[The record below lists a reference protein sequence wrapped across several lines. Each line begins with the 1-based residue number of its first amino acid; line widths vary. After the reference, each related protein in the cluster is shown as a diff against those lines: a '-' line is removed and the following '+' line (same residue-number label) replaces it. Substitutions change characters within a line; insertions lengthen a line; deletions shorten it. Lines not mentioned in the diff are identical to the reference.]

1 MIGVVTIALIG
12 TSNAGDTPFEK
23 LLGHNT
29 HILDSWL
36 NLEKAFRDYGR
47 LNKDLK
53 EEIKKLLKSKI
64 EGTPQSFP
72 GESYSAFVNK
82 KSSLARAFALLIAED
97 NAEIDGHVIEMMK
110 EYFSDEEISELCAY
124 ICFIIATQKISTA
137 LKL

>member
-1 MIGVVTIALIG
+1 MIGVINIALIEI
-12 TSNAGDTPFEK
+12 SNEGDTPFEK

-29 HILDSWL
+29 HILDAWL
-36 NLEKAFRDYGR
+36 NLEKTFRDYGR
-47 LNKDLK
+47 LHNDLK
-53 EEIKKLLKSKI
+53 DEVKKSLISKI
-64 EGTPQSFP
+64 EGAPQSFP
-72 GESYSAFVNK
+72 GENYSAFINK

-124 ICFIIATQKISTA
+124 ICFVIATQKISSA